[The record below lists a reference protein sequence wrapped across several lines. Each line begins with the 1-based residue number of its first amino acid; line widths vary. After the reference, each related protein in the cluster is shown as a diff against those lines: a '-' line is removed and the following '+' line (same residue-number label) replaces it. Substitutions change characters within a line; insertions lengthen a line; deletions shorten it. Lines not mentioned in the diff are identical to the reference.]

1 MDIQRHCH
9 SLTFARLTGYTT
21 RMRLLICNKFLAYF
35 SFVAKITA
43 RVAAA
48 AAAVPVQVNAIVLPH
63 SQRGQMAVSQA
74 SRWAHVLINTVR
86 TPASHAQ
93 RRSLTVSLHHSLS
106 FMSNLSI
113 ITATLRSVV
122 RIQHPPTSRRMKRDT
137 PITNINCCRL

>member
-1 MDIQRHCH
+1 MEDKTCREHCCMAIQRH

-43 RVAAA
+43 RAA

-122 RIQHPPTSRRMKRDT
+122 RIQHPP
-137 PITNINCCRL
+137 